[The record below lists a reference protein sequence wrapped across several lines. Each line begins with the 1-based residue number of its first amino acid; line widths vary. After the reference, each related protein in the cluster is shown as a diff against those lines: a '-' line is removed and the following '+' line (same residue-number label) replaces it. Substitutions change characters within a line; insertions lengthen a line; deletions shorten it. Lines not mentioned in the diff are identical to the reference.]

1 MSMTTD
7 DLHTDIDRLEARIE
21 ELADRIERCRKYML
35 VSRAAIAVGGVLI
48 VAMIV
53 GVIRF
58 DALPILASLT
68 MILGG
73 FVALGSNSSTL
84 DEAAA
89 ALQSAEAQRAALIG
103 RIDLRLV
110 GGSHDVRR
118 LNGHA

>member
-1 MSMTTD
+1 MTTD

-53 GVIRF
+53 GLVRF

-89 ALQSAEAQRAALIG
+89 ALQVAEAQRAGLIG

>member
-1 MSMTTD
+1 MDSD

-21 ELADRIERCRKYML
+21 EFTVRIERCRKYML
-35 VSRAAIAVGGVLI
+35 VSRAAIMGGGILI

-53 GVIRF
+53 GLVRF
-58 DALPILASLT
+58 DALPIVASLT
-68 MILGG
+68 VLLGG

-89 ALQSAEAQRAALIG
+89 ALQAAEAQRNALIG

-110 GGSHDVRR
+110 GSSHEARR
-118 LNGHA
+118 VNGHA

>member
-1 MSMTTD
+1 MNGE
-7 DLHTDIDRLEARIE
+7 DLHSEIDRLEARIE

-35 VSRAAIAVGGVLI
+35 VSRVSIAAGGILI

-53 GVIRF
+53 GLVRF

-68 MILGG
+68 VLLGG

-84 DEAAA
+84 DEAAT
-89 ALQSAEAQRAALIG
+89 ALQAAEAQRAALIG

-110 GGSHDVRR
+110 GGSHEVRR
-118 LNGHA
+118 VNGHA